1 MTHSIV
7 EVQVPH
13 SNNQDDHKCYRQWK
27 TMPSISI
34 LEAMKVQ
41 AHSWSEVSESTIIN
55 CFRKAGFK
63 EGVSDEDDD
72 PFSAFKSSIDQLR
85 QRDENVIPNDF
96 TYKDIVTVDDDIAV
110 MGSVIT
116 DEEIGQDLIEL
127 AEEEVQGEDE
137 EVTDETIAKPA
148 TEEIR
153 LGH

>member
-1 MTHSIV
+1 
-7 EVQVPH
+7 
-13 SNNQDDHKCYRQWK
+13 
-27 TMPSISI
+27 MPSISI
-34 LEAMKVQ
+34 LEAMKML

-96 TYKDIVTVDDDIAV
+96 TCKDIVTVDDDIAV
-110 MGSVIT
+110 MGGVMT

-137 EVTDETIAKPA
+137 EVTDETITKR
-148 TEEIR
+148 TNEENR
-153 LGH
+153 SGH

>member
-1 MTHSIV
+1 M
-7 EVQVPH
+7 QVPH

-34 LEAMKVQ
+34 LEAMKMQ

-55 CFRKAGFK
+55 CFCKAGFK

-110 MGSVIT
+110 MGSVMT

-137 EVTDETIAKPA
+137 EVTD
-148 TEEIR
+148 
-153 LGH
+153 